1 MLRFSQECVF
11 IPRSQ
16 MQMLYLILLIFNKRG
31 GEKFNFIPLEGPEDE
46 SKNGQK
52 FDEVC
57 YCLVKDCWL

>member
-1 MLRFSQECVF
+1 
-11 IPRSQ
+11 

-31 GEKFNFIPLEGPEDE
+31 GEFNFIPLEGPEDE

>member
-1 MLRFSQECVF
+1 
-11 IPRSQ
+11 
-16 MQMLYLILLIFNKRG
+16 MLYLILLIFNKRG
-31 GEKFNFIPLEGPEDE
+31 KKLNFIPLEGPKDE

>member
-1 MLRFSQECVF
+1 
-11 IPRSQ
+11 